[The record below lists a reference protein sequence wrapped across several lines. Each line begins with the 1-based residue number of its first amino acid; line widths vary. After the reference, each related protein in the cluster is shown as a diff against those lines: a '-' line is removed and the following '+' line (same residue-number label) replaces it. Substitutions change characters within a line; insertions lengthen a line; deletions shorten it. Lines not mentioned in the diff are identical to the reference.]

1 MAERHASQNAVGNV
15 ARLGGATIVLIVMAL
30 AFVGMGLFMWN
41 MGSDMSRMTES
52 VVQMGKDVGRMM
64 PFVP

>member
-1 MAERHASQNAVGNV
+1 LAERHASQNAVGNV

-41 MGSDMSRMTES
+41 MGS
-52 VVQMGKDVGRMM
+52 V
-64 PFVP
+64 